1 MNNRHYELRKWLI
14 IKTRSVLKAQ
24 PIYENIKDWDRKDIE
39 LYQSLFDGNHNSTI
53 EKMNFVKGT
62 EKFKEEMSKQEKIS
76 LNEKEQTKKT
86 RSIPFKF
93 PTFEETMLE
102 ISRSR
107 NNERISKTETNTEY
121 AIIISVS
128 ALILSFLAFLFSLAK
143 G

>member
-1 MNNRHYELRKWLI
+1 MSIDNEKRAFAPMSVETELSLYCALACLIEKYSYCSPITSPHLSERLRKY
-14 IKTRSVLKAQ
+14 IK
-24 PIYENIKDWDRKDIE
+24 ENP
-39 LYQSLFDGNHNSTI
+39 
-53 EKMNFVKGT
+53 
-62 EKFKEEMSKQEKIS
+62 EKFEEEMSKQEKIS

-86 RSIPFKF
+86 RSISFKS
-93 PTFEETMLE
+93 PAFEETILE